1 MVNLKRMVAEDL
13 LRLRSMWTPWLLRVQ
28 GWEAQGTLSMSEMS
42 SAGWEAQGTLSMSE
56 MSSAA
61 MSQLSLLN
69 ILRQI
74 PLYIS
79 HDSSLCLFKVGIRVT
94 SLNN

>member
-1 MVNLKRMVAEDL
+1 MVNLKRKVAEDL

-28 GWEAQGTLSMSEMS
+28 
-42 SAGWEAQGTLSMSE
+42 GWEAQGTLSMSE